1 MATSWEFECLP
12 KFARPLS
19 AVAYPRNTTTCC
31 TQVIIKCTGYE
42 RNESVSDLIEW
53 DQVHANNVVRKN
65 LAYLAEPV
73 WDDLPSVGSSST
85 RTFVYGILSSYVDGT
100 KFSVSS
106 LLQDLVRTVI
116 CLHHRFVATNPNA
129 AATFLTKDSPSSP
142 QGDILPRGP
151 QAGLADYGFAA
162 SSEYLV
168 KNLETPEV
176 FETLRSHILNRTI
189 LYLRRCLPE
198 QFIRENVREWDEL
211 CDMCEARM
219 DPGVKNWQRPQYP
232 FMGLLDQFAD
242 EFLDEKNSVGG
253 LESLR
258 HDPIALDLEKWVRRA
273 RARNK
278 VSCSEGAC

>member
-1 MATSWEFECLP
+1 MVVATSWEFECLP

-73 WDDLPSVGSSST
+73 WDDLPSVGSSSI

-116 CLHHRFVATNPNA
+116 CLHHRFVA
-129 AATFLTKDSPSSP
+129 
-142 QGDILPRGP
+142 
-151 QAGLADYGFAA
+151 
-162 SSEYLV
+162 
-168 KNLETPEV
+168 
-176 FETLRSHILNRTI
+176 
-189 LYLRRCLPE
+189 
-198 QFIRENVREWDEL
+198 
-211 CDMCEARM
+211 
-219 DPGVKNWQRPQYP
+219 
-232 FMGLLDQFAD
+232 
-242 EFLDEKNSVGG
+242 
-253 LESLR
+253 
-258 HDPIALDLEKWVRRA
+258 
-273 RARNK
+273 
-278 VSCSEGAC
+278 